1 MDNVI
6 EDSIQAP
13 ATLPA
18 EGADTLSAPRLRVT
32 AEVIEAFGPDLAD
45 RVAFYAAALE
55 AHRLS
60 IGTPRPVEHP
70 LVEAIVAAGGM
81 EVVEIIPDPPKP
93 EPVPVVEVITVPVVE
108 TLPIQPPAPPP
119 GEITKLRLVETLGA
133 TGKLRDAMALLKLE
147 APTTDLTD
155 AELLLRERWLAAQ
168 KLNLLA
174 PEVAALL
181 KAIGFDS
188 SSLIA

>member
-1 MDNVI
+1 MDNMFA
-6 EDSIQAP
+6 DSFPGAAIS
-13 ATLPA
+13 LFA
-18 EGADTLSAPRLRVT
+18 ETDKLVVSLLRIP

-70 LVEAIVAAGGM
+70 LVEAILAAGGM
-81 EVVEIIPDPPKP
+81 EVVEIIPTPAPPEA
-93 EPVPVVEVITVPVVE
+93 EPAPVVE
-108 TLPIQPPAPPP
+108 TLPIQPSPPP
-119 GEITKLRLVETLGA
+119 GEITKLRLVEFLGA
-133 TGKLRDAMALLKLE
+133 AGKLRDAMALLKLE
-147 APTTDLTD
+147 APATDLTD

>member
-6 EDSIQAP
+6 EDSIQA
-13 ATLPA
+13 AAMLPA
-18 EGADTLSAPRLRVT
+18 EDADTLSAPRLRVA
-32 AEVIEAFGPDLAD
+32 AEVVEAFGPALTD
-45 RVAFYAAALE
+45 RVAAYAAAIE
-55 AHRLS
+55 AHRFS
-60 IGTPRPVEHP
+60 VGEPRPVEHP

-81 EVVEIIPDPPKP
+81 EGVEIIPDPPKP
-93 EPVPVVEVITVPVVE
+93 EPIPVVEVRTVAEDP
-108 TLPIQPPAPPP
+108 PPPPAPPP

-147 APTTDLTD
+147 APTADLTD

>member
-6 EDSIQAP
+6 EDSIQA
-13 ATLPA
+13 AAMLPA
-18 EGADTLSAPRLRVT
+18 EGADTFSAPRLRVA
-32 AEVIEAFGPDLAD
+32 AEVVEAFGPALAD
-45 RVAFYAAALE
+45 RVAAYVAALE
-55 AHRLS
+55 AHRFS
-60 IGTPRPVEHP
+60 VGEPRPVEHP
-70 LVEAIVAAGGM
+70 LVETIVAAGGM
-81 EVVEIIPDPPKP
+81 EAVEILSAPPIP
-93 EPVPVVEVITVPVVE
+93 EPEL
-108 TLPIQPPAPPP
+108 LPPPPAPPP

-147 APTTDLTD
+147 APTADLTD

>member
-1 MDNVI
+1 MDDVI

-18 EGADTLSAPRLRVT
+18 DGADILSAPRLRVA
-32 AEVIEAFGPDLAD
+32 AEVVAAFGNDLTD
-45 RVAFYAAALE
+45 RVAAYAAALE
-55 AHRLS
+55 AHRFS
-60 IGTPRPVEHP
+60 VGEPRPVEHP

-81 EVVEIIPDPPKP
+81 DAVEIIAAPPPP
-93 EPVPVVEVITVPVVE
+93 EPEVPP
-108 TLPIQPPAPPP
+108 PPPPAPPP
-119 GEITKLRLVETLGA
+119 GEITKLRLVEALGA
-133 TGKLRDAMALLKLE
+133 AGKLREAMALLKLE
-147 APTTDLTD
+147 APATDLTD

-181 KAIGFDS
+181 KAIGIDS

>member
-1 MDNVI
+1 MEYAI

-13 ATLPA
+13 AMLPE
-18 EGADTLSAPRLRVT
+18 EGADSFSAPQLRIPE
-32 AEVIEAFGPDLAD
+32 EVIEAIGPAITD
-45 RVAFYAAALE
+45 RVEAYTHALE

-60 IGTPRPVEHP
+60 IGEPRPVEHP

-81 EVVEIIPDPPKP
+81 EAVEIIPVPPIP
-93 EPVPVVEVITVPVVE
+93 EPEA
-108 TLPIQPPAPPP
+108 PPPPPTPPP
-119 GEITKLRLVETLGA
+119 GEITKLRLVEALGA

-147 APTTDLTD
+147 APATDLTD

>member
-1 MDNVI
+1 MEYAI

-13 ATLPA
+13 AMLPE
-18 EGADTLSAPRLRVT
+18 EGADSFSAPQLRIPE
-32 AEVIEAFGPDLAD
+32 EVIEAIGPAITD
-45 RVAFYAAALE
+45 RVEAYTHALE

-60 IGTPRPVEHP
+60 IGEPRPVEHP

-81 EVVEIIPDPPKP
+81 EAVEIIPVPPIP
-93 EPVPVVEVITVPVVE
+93 EPEA
-108 TLPIQPPAPPP
+108 PPPPPTPPP
-119 GEITKLRLVETLGA
+119 GEITKLRLVEALGA

-147 APTTDLTD
+147 APATDLTD

-174 PEVAALL
+174 PEVDALL

>member
-1 MDNVI
+1 MEYAI

-13 ATLPA
+13 AMLPE
-18 EGADTLSAPRLRVT
+18 EGADSFSAPQLRIPE
-32 AEVIEAFGPDLAD
+32 EVIEAIGPAITD
-45 RVAFYAAALE
+45 RVEAYTHALE

-60 IGTPRPVEHP
+60 IGEPRPVEHP

-81 EVVEIIPDPPKP
+81 EAVEIIPVPPIP
-93 EPVPVVEVITVPVVE
+93 EPEA
-108 TLPIQPPAPPP
+108 PPPPPTPPP
-119 GEITKLRLVETLGA
+119 GEITKLRLVEALGA

-147 APTTDLTD
+147 APATDLTD

-168 KLNLLA
+168 KLNLFA

-181 KAIGFDS
+181 KAIGSDP

>member
-1 MDNVI
+1 MYHII
-6 EDSIQAP
+6 EDSIQAAALQP
-13 ATLPA
+13 E
-18 EGADTLSAPRLRVT
+18 EGPDTLSAPKLRIA
-32 AEVIEAFGPDLAD
+32 AEVVEAFGPALAD
-45 RVAFYAAALE
+45 RVAAYVAALE
-55 AHRLS
+55 AHRFS
-60 IGTPRPVEHP
+60 IGEPRPVEHP

-81 EVVEIIPDPPKP
+81 EGVEIIPDPPKP
-93 EPVPVVEVITVPVVE
+93 EPIPVVEVKTVPE
-108 TLPIQPPAPPP
+108 DPPPPPAPPP
-119 GEITKLRLVETLGA
+119 GEITKLGLVEALGA

-147 APTTDLTD
+147 APAVDLTD

-174 PEVAALL
+174 PDVAALL